1 MSNVVNIIEDYL
13 CDKCDEIFA
22 SDSIVCDKVFNP
34 EEPENRAAFIAQVL
48 PTRSD
53 QNAIGDYAAQ
63 ILEHRI
69 KRSECTADVEKIR
82 KNFNICGDKLQN
94 GLAIY
99 VSIEYITM
107 PNKIVVGTQN
117 VYWLSANLK
126 ITVK

>member
-1 MSNVVNIIEDYL
+1 MANVVNIIEDYL

-22 SDSIVCDKVFNP
+22 SDGIACDKVFNP
-34 EEPENRAAFIAQVL
+34 EDPENRAAFITQVL
-48 PTRSD
+48 AAQSD
-53 QNAIGDYAAQ
+53 QNGVGDYSAQ
-63 ILEHRI
+63 ILEQRI

-82 KNFNICGDKLQN
+82 KNFIIYGDRLPN

-99 VSIEYITM
+99 ISIEYITM

-117 VYWLSANLK
+117 AYWLSANLK

>member
-1 MSNVVNIIEDYL
+1 MSNVVHIIEDYL
-13 CDKCDEIFA
+13 CDKCDEVFA
-22 SDSIVCDKVFNP
+22 SDGIVCDKVFNP
-34 EEPENRAAFIAQVL
+34 EEPVNRAAFITKVLSAQ
-48 PTRSD
+48 SD
-53 QNAIGDYAAQ
+53 QNGIGDYSAQ

-82 KNFNICGDKLQN
+82 KNFTIYGDKLQN

-99 VSIEYITM
+99 ISIEYITM
-107 PNKIVVGTQN
+107 PNKTVVGTQN